1 MNIKTVFLVLLLA
14 LSAWLGWTTLN
25 LALENDGLR
34 QVTEGHKLSIESLL
48 DYVAVA
54 TKCEVT
60 PGEVSKALNVATPA
74 SGASEVAHLA
84 FVARFEGHGISEV
97 GVAGVK
103 KVRVCRTQ

>member
-1 MNIKTVFLVLLLA
+1 MNAKTLCLVFLLA

-34 QVTEGHKLSIESLL
+34 QVTAGHKQSIEALL

-54 TKCEVT
+54 TKCEIT
-60 PGEVSKALNVATPA
+60 PGEISEALHVAVPDRRTN
-74 SGASEVAHLA
+74 EVAHLA
-84 FVARFEGHGISEV
+84 FVARFEDRGIAEV
-97 GVAGVK
+97 EVVGVK